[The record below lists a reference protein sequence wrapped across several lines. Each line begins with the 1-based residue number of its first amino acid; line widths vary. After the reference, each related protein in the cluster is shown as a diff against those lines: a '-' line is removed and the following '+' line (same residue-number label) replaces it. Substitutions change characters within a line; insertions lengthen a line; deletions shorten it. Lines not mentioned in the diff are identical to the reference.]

1 MHMSNAVVLRA
12 VPASGRDAEADAA
25 RLDEVFFAL
34 CDPVRRRILER
45 LDGEALLVSELAMPF
60 DISLQAVSRHIQIL
74 VRAGLVQQERSGR
87 ISRCSLDAAPLAEAA
102 SWLNRYS
109 KYWQQ
114 QFEVL
119 AATLAEIDE
128 RTTTKASRRRK
139 TKGVSSGKRSA
150 KRNTQ
155 RSPKLSGAEDT
166 P

>member
-1 MHMSNAVVLRA
+1 M
-12 VPASGRDAEADAA
+12 AD
-25 RLDEVFFAL
+25 
-34 CDPVRRRILER
+34 
-45 LDGEALLVSELAMPF
+45 
-60 DISLQAVSRHIQIL
+60 
-74 VRAGLVQQERSGR
+74 
-87 ISRCSLDAAPLAEAA
+87 
-102 SWLNRYS
+102 RYS

-150 KRNTQ
+150 KRDTQ